1 MKNAR
6 WFLFTALAVPTLAAC
21 WGDDSSDGMVDA
33 GGGGGSGGI
42 ISTDSGAG
50 ATGGEAGAGGRA
62 GSAGNGGS
70 AGAPKDAANGSGGA
84 RDSGAGDSSG
94 SGGMGGAGGAAG
106 RNIDAATDT
115 TMVRDAT
122 ADGTGGGRPD
132 SGSSND
138 APSPDGGAACSSGPA
153 MGMTCTHYCSGWFST
168 CQPIA
173 AWSTTYAS
181 PTACMSACAQWNET
195 KLCCRAEHVQNAIA
209 APNANQT
216 EKHCGHAVGVDAPD
230 ACL

>member
-94 SGGMGGAGGAAG
+94 SGGMGGAAG